1 MFGYI
6 LNLLILVS
14 ISGILAGSLNFIIG
28 YAGIYSMAHAA
39 FFGISAYAG
48 ALIAM
53 HVSTSLLVAI
63 PVAMALCAI
72 LSLVISI
79 PSLRVRGEYFVVASL
94 GLQMIAF
101 TVFSEWK
108 GVTGG
113 LGGITGV
120 PVATLFGYQLRSLES
135 FLGVSLVCLALVT
148 FVIYALVRTSFGRSL
163 KAIRDNEVAAA
174 TFGKNPI
181 IIKTIAVAISS
192 ALCGVAG
199 VLYAF
204 HVSFVNPETFTVD
217 QSVLTMAMII
227 IGGTGTVFG
236 PILGAL
242 IIHLLP
248 AGLTYLTFLPSRD
261 IASLQQIIYG
271 AAMVLLMIYRPSGL
285 IGRSNIKD
293 TWSK

>member
-1 MFGYI
+1 MLGYI
-6 LNLLILVS
+6 LNLLILVA

-39 FFGISAYAG
+39 FFGIAAYAG
-48 ALIAM
+48 ALIAL
-53 HVSTSLLVAI
+53 HVSISLLVAI
-63 PVAMALCAI
+63 PVAMAICAA
-72 LSLVISI
+72 LSLVISL

-108 GVTGG
+108 DVTGG
-113 LGGITGV
+113 LGGLTGV
-120 PVATLFGYQLRSLES
+120 PVATIFGFPLRSLES
-135 FLGVSLVCLALVT
+135 FLAVSLACLALVT
-148 FVIYALVRTSFGRSL
+148 LTIFVLARTSFGRNL

-174 TFGKNPI
+174 AFGKNI
-181 IIKTIAVAISS
+181 ALIKTFAVAISS
-192 ALCGVAG
+192 ALCGIAG

-204 HVSFVNPETFTVD
+204 HVSFVNPESFTID
-217 QSVLTMAMII
+217 QSVLIMAMVI

-248 AGLTYLTFLPSRD
+248 AGLTYLTFLPSREL
-261 IASLQQIIYG
+261 ASLQQIIYG
-271 AAMVLLMIYRPSGL
+271 AAMVLLMVYRPSGL
-285 IGRSNIKD
+285 IGRANVKD

>member
-1 MFGYI
+1 MQGYI
-6 LNLLILVS
+6 LNLLILVA
-14 ISGILAGSLNFIIG
+14 ISGILAASLNFIIG

-39 FFGISAYAG
+39 FFGIAAYAG

-63 PVAMALCAI
+63 PVAMAICAA
-72 LSLVISI
+72 LSLVISL

-108 GVTGG
+108 DVTGG
-113 LGGITGV
+113 IGGLTGV
-120 PVATLFGYQLRSLES
+120 PVATLLGYPLRSLES
-135 FLGVSLVCLALVT
+135 FFGVALICLALVT
-148 FVIYALVRTSFGRSL
+148 FVIYVLVHTSFGRSL
-163 KAIRDNEVAAA
+163 KAVRDNEVAAA
-174 TFGKNPI
+174 SFGKNPV

-192 ALCGVAG
+192 ALCGIAG

-217 QSVLTMAMII
+217 QSVLIMAMII

-242 IIHLLP
+242 IIHVLP
-248 AGLTYLTFLPSRD
+248 AGLTYLTFLPARD
-261 IASLQQIIYG
+261 LASLQQIIYG

-285 IGRSNIKD
+285 IGRANVKD
-293 TWSK
+293 TWGK

>member
-1 MFGYI
+1 MQGYI

-14 ISGILAGSLNFIIG
+14 ISGILAASLNFIIG
-28 YAGIYSMAHAA
+28 YAGIFSMAHAA
-39 FFGISAYAG
+39 FFGVAAYTG

-53 HVSTSLLVAI
+53 HLSTSLLVAI
-63 PVAMALCAI
+63 PAAMAICAA
-72 LSLVISI
+72 LSFVISL
-79 PSLRVRGEYFVVASL
+79 PSLRVRGDYFVVASL

-113 LGGITGV
+113 IGGLTGV
-120 PVATLFGYQLRSLES
+120 PVATLFGFKLHSLES
-135 FLGVSLVCLALVT
+135 FFAVSLACLALVALL
-148 FVIYALVRTSFGRSL
+148 IYTLARTSFGRNL

-174 TFGKNPI
+174 SFGKNTI
-181 IIKTIAVAISS
+181 AIKTIAVAISTS
-192 ALCGVAG
+192 LCGVAG

-204 HVSFVNPETFTVD
+204 HISFVNPESFTVD
-217 QSVLTMAMII
+217 QSVLIMAMIV

-248 AGLTYLTFLPSRD
+248 AGLTYLTFLPARD
-261 IASLQQIIYG
+261 LASLQQIIYG
-271 AAMVLLMIYRPSGL
+271 AAMVLLMIYRPSGI
-285 IGRSNIKD
+285 IGSSNVKD
-293 TWSK
+293 TWSR

>member
-1 MFGYI
+1 MVGYI

-14 ISGILAGSLNFIIG
+14 ISAILAVSLNFIIG

-39 FFGISAYAG
+39 FFGIAAYTG
-48 ALIAM
+48 ALIAL

-72 LSLVISI
+72 LSLVISL

-94 GLQMIAF
+94 GLQMIAV

-108 GVTGG
+108 EVTGG
-113 LGGITGV
+113 IGGLAGV
-120 PVATLFGYQLRSLES
+120 PVATLFGWQLRSLES
-135 FLGVSLVCLALVT
+135 FFAVSLVCLACVT
-148 FVIYALVRTSFGRSL
+148 LTVLILARTSFGRSL
-163 KAIRDNEVAAA
+163 RAIRDNELAAA
-174 TFGKNPI
+174 AFGKNVAL
-181 IIKTIAVAISS
+181 IKTFAVAISS
-192 ALCGVAG
+192 ALCGIAG
-199 VLYAF
+199 ILYAF
-204 HVSFVNPETFTVD
+204 HVSFVNPESFTID
-217 QSVLTMAMII
+217 QSVLIMAMVI

-248 AGLTYLTFLPSRD
+248 AGLTYLTFLPARD
-261 IASLQQIIYG
+261 LASLQQIIYG

-285 IGRSNIKD
+285 IGRANLKD
-293 TWSK
+293 TWK

>member
-1 MFGYI
+1 MQGYI
-6 LNLLILVS
+6 LNLLILVA
-14 ISGILAGSLNFIIG
+14 ISGIIATSLNFIIG

-39 FFGISAYAG
+39 FFGVAAYTG
-48 ALIAM
+48 ALVAM
-53 HVSTSLLVAI
+53 HLSTSLLVAI
-63 PVAMALCAI
+63 PIAMLICAA
-72 LSLVISI
+72 LSLIISL
-79 PSLRVRGEYFVVASL
+79 PSLRVRGDYFVVASL

-108 GVTGG
+108 ELTGG
-113 LGGITGV
+113 IGGLTGV
-120 PVATLFGYQLRSLES
+120 PVATVFGFRLASLES
-135 FLGVSLVCLALVT
+135 FFFVSLVCLALVA
-148 FVIYALVRTSFGRSL
+148 FIIYTLVHTSFGRSL

-181 IIKTIAVAISS
+181 VIKTVAVATST
-192 ALCGVAG
+192 AFCGVAG

-204 HVSFVNPETFTVD
+204 HISFVNPESFTVD
-217 QSVLTMAMII
+217 QSVFLMSMII

-248 AGLTYLTFLPSRD
+248 AGLTYLTFLPARD
-261 IASLQQIIYG
+261 LASLQQVIYG
-271 AAMVLLMIYRPSGL
+271 TAMVLLMIYRPSGL
-285 IGRSNIKD
+285 LGSSNVKD

>member
-1 MFGYI
+1 MVGYI

-14 ISGILAGSLNFIIG
+14 ISSILAASLNFIIG

-39 FFGISAYAG
+39 FFGISAYTG
-48 ALIAM
+48 ALVAM

-63 PVAMALCAI
+63 PLAMAVCAL
-72 LSLVISI
+72 LSLAISL
-79 PSLRVRGEYFVVASL
+79 PALRVRGEYFVVASL
-94 GLQMIAF
+94 GLQMIAY
-101 TVFSEWK
+101 TVFAEWK
-108 GVTGG
+108 SVTGG

-120 PVATLFGYQLRSLES
+120 PIATLFGYPVRSLGA
-135 FLGVSLVCLALVT
+135 FLVVSLVCLALVIV
-148 FVIYALVRTSFGRSL
+148 VIWALVRTSFGRNL
-163 KAIRDNEVAAA
+163 QAIRDDEVAAA
-174 TFGKNPI
+174 SFGKNVAL
-181 IIKTIAVAISS
+181 IKALAVTISS
-192 ALCGVAG
+192 ALCAVAG

-204 HVSFVNPETFTVD
+204 HVSFVSPESFTVD
-217 QSVLTMAMII
+217 QSVLIMAMII

-236 PILGAL
+236 PILGAM

-271 AAMVLLMIYRPSGL
+271 AAMVLLMIYWPSGL
-285 IGRSNIKD
+285 IGRTLKKE

>member
-1 MFGYI
+1 MQGYI

-14 ISGILAGSLNFIIG
+14 ISGILAASLNFIIG

-39 FFGISAYAG
+39 FFGVAAYAG
-48 ALIAM
+48 ALIAL
-53 HVSTSLLVAI
+53 HLSPSLLVAI
-63 PVAMALCAI
+63 PVAMALCAA
-72 LSLVISI
+72 LSLVISL

-108 GVTGG
+108 DVTGG
-113 LGGITGV
+113 IGGLTGV
-120 PVATLFGYQLRSLES
+120 PIATLFGFQLRTLES
-135 FLGVSLVCLALVT
+135 MFAVSLSCLALT
-148 FVIYALVRTSFGRSL
+148 AFVIYALVHTSFGRSL

-174 TFGKNPI
+174 SFGKNPI
-181 IIKTIAVAISS
+181 VIKTIAVAIST
-192 ALCGVAG
+192 AFCGVAG

-204 HVSFVNPETFTVD
+204 HISFVNPESFTVD
-217 QSVLTMAMII
+217 QSVFIMSMII
-227 IGGTGTVFG
+227 IGGTGTVLG

-248 AGLTYLTFLPSRD
+248 AGLTYLTFLPARD
-261 IASLQQIIYG
+261 LASLQQIIYG

-285 IGRSNIKD
+285 IGRANVKD
-293 TWSK
+293 TWSR